1 MPSPRKNSVQLGPAA
16 AAAAEEEEESSPQVD
31 YGEEWEEIER
41 EEEQSRIA
49 AGRPKKKSSSNRKP
63 RLNLWDDCE
72 NMPGAKPNA
81 TPVQRE
87 YFESRCLKVWK
98 ETAKESKA
106 HEQERSREI
115 EREEAECLEDEITDL
130 FEMFPLL
137 DSALIQDIYL
147 CSDRDWDTTVD
158 TLLKLSG
165 ESEGLDARVSKPPPR
180 MDDENEFPLLVG
192 KDDWQV
198 VPRYILEE
206 GKEDTVSSSRP
217 TESTSY
223 LAKVGL
229 CMAERRPETDNCTS
243 EEESSSSGDE
253 EVTWNVN
260 EREKRVVIQKSATAL
275 KDDEFWS
282 SNLHDTWE
290 EDPDDSSISFDSE
303 DEEDA
308 QWQDVGESS
317 MSEAT
322 SGVEEEEGGNN
333 EEEESD
339 DSSKRRRKPNKY
351 VDPALQPKRKKA
363 RKASAVEKR
372 GRKSSEEATST
383 PSWEE
388 TSNKKPVSA
397 SRGVRGVTTRDT
409 TRAQTV
415 DSSIRETDRMHS
427 QEERRKGRKETKK
440 KETKDKWPS
449 YDELIDEALQVE
461 VWNTRQ
467 LIDYIS
473 YERELDKMG
482 HHQSAAVKAKKKARE
497 TTPLVRWT
505 NSASKVRGE
514 VIEELSFHNG
524 ADISA
529 AFPSPSAS
537 PVELSPSQRRK
548 YREPFTG
555 ETFDTIEE
563 YKRLREK
570 GQAKELV
577 EFDRALR
584 VLETYCVNT

>member
-1 MPSPRKNSVQLGPAA
+1 
-16 AAAAEEEEESSPQVD
+16 
-31 YGEEWEEIER
+31 
-41 EEEQSRIA
+41 
-49 AGRPKKKSSSNRKP
+49 
-63 RLNLWDDCE
+63 
-72 NMPGAKPNA
+72 MPGAKPNA

-115 EREEAECLEDEITDL
+115 EREEADLEDEITDL

-223 LAKVGL
+223 LAKVMKNTTKEENTTLETSPCVAQGVTVVNEVGL
-229 CMAERRPETDNCTS
+229 CMAEWRPATENCTR
-243 EEESSSSGDE
+243 DE
-253 EVTWNVN
+253 EITWNVN

-322 SGVEEEEGGNN
+322 SGVEEEGGNN

-339 DSSKRRRKPNKY
+339 DSLKRRRKPNKY

-388 TSNKKPVSA
+388 TSNKEPVSA

-440 KETKDKWPS
+440 KKTKDKWPS
-449 YDELIDEALQVE
+449 YDELIEEALQVE

-505 NSASKVRGE
+505 NSASKGKGE
-514 VIEELSFHNG
+514 VIEQLSFHNG
-524 ADISA
+524 ADICA

-584 VLETYCVNT
+584 ALETYCVNT